1 MANDYFGN
9 HERARRFPWSI
20 YHAPLERD
28 LTAFLAEVAEAKPG
42 ARVLVIGCGLM
53 QELDRA
59 PQSLVFTVADI
70 DQRAID
76 AVLAL
81 KDPRVA
87 GGLLVKPEE
96 ALSGREFDAIYAKE
110 VIEHIVA
117 WPAYLAGLRSILAPG
132 GRLWLSTPNYGDP
145 WLPLL
150 ENTVLELV
158 ARRSGFSRRD
168 LHPSRFSAAAL
179 QKGLVEAGFE
189 EVSVRRTPLRLALV
203 GRGIRA
209 LRAPGPD

>member
-1 MANDYFGN
+1 MTNDYFAN

-28 LTAFLAEVAEAKPG
+28 LSAFLARVADEKPG

-59 PQSLVFTVADI
+59 PRSLSFTVADI

-76 AVLAL
+76 AVLSL
-81 KDPRVA
+81 HDPRVA

-96 ALSGREFDAIYAKE
+96 PLTGREFDAIYAKE

-117 WPAYLAGLRSILAPG
+117 WPAYLAGLRGILARG

-158 ARRSGFSRRD
+158 ARRSGFSRKD
-168 LHPSRFSAAAL
+168 LHPSRFSADSL
-179 QKGLVEAGFE
+179 QSGLNEAGFS
-189 EVSVRRTPLRLALV
+189 EVSVRRTPLRLAL
-203 GRGIRA
+203 IAQARA
-209 LRAPGPD
+209 

>member
-1 MANDYFGN
+1 MTNDYFAN

-28 LTAFLAEVAEAKPG
+28 LTAFLARVADDKPD

-59 PQSLVFTVADI
+59 PRSLTFTVADI

-76 AVLAL
+76 AVLAR

-96 ALSGREFDAIYAKE
+96 PLAGREFDAIYAKE

-117 WPAYLAGLRSILAPG
+117 WPEYLAGLHGILARG

-158 ARRSGFSRRD
+158 ARKSGFSRKD
-168 LHPSRFSAAAL
+168 LHPSRFSAASL
-179 QKGLVEAGFE
+179 QSGLNDAGFS
-189 EVSVRRTPLRLALV
+189 EVSVRRTPLRLAL
-203 GRGIRA
+203 IAQARA
-209 LRAPGPD
+209 

>member
-1 MANDYFGN
+1 MANDYFTN

-28 LTAFLAEVAEAKPG
+28 LTAFLDRVAEEKPG

-59 PQSLVFTVADI
+59 PRSLAFTVADI

-76 AVLAL
+76 AVLARR
-81 KDPRVA
+81 DPRIA

-96 ALSGREFDAIYAKE
+96 PLAGHTFDAIYAKE

-117 WPAYLAGLRSILAPG
+117 WPDYLKGLRSILAPG

-168 LHPSRFSAAAL
+168 LHPSRFSEATL
-179 QKGLVEAGFE
+179 QKGLDDAGFTD
-189 EVSVRRTPLRLALV
+189 VDVHRTPWRLALV
-203 GRGIRA
+203 AQARKA
-209 LRAPGPD
+209 A